1 VFISADEFVTGLRNN
16 DELVF
21 EKVFKDYYEVLCNY
35 ANNMICNIDDA
46 EEIVQ
51 NMYLTIWEKR
61 ENVNIHTSIKSYLYK
76 AVYNSCLNWMKHN
89 RIRQKHGE
97 ATRHQTELYID
108 DSSEHLLGKELEEQI
123 GLAINSIPK
132 KCRTVFKLSRFEN
145 LTYSEIADQLNLS
158 VKTVDN
164 HMVKALRI
172 LRERL
177 KDYLPLLLW
186 LVLKLILQ
194 Y

>member
-1 VFISADEFVTGLRNN
+1 MFISADEFVTGLRNS

-21 EKVFKDYYEVLCNY
+21 EKVFKGYYEVLCNY
-35 ANNMICNIDDA
+35 ANTIICNIDEA

-51 NMYLTIWEKR
+51 NTYLTIWDKR
-61 ENVNIHTSIKSYLYK
+61 DKLDIHTSIKSYLYK
-76 AVYNSCLNWMKHN
+76 AVYNNCLNWMKHY
-89 RIRQKHGE
+89 RVQQKHVE
-97 ATRHQTELYID
+97 ATRHQTVLYID
-108 DSSEHLLGKELEEQI
+108 DSSEQLLGIELEQQI

-164 HMVKALRI
+164 HMIKALKI
-172 LRERL
+172 LREKL
-177 KDYLPLLLW
+177 KDYLPLFLL
-186 LVLKLILQ
+186 LLLN